1 MRMKRQSDLELP
13 NMDGMDDGTIDYAA
27 SMKNHVN
34 GNSDLW
40 EGHLWTTGT
49 GTRELR
55 RKKFSRERTNLLKAA
70 EPVMFP

>member
-13 NMDGMDDGTIDYAA
+13 NMDGMDDGTTDYAA

-40 EGHLWTTGT
+40 EGHL
-49 GTRELR
+49 
-55 RKKFSRERTNLLKAA
+55 
-70 EPVMFP
+70 